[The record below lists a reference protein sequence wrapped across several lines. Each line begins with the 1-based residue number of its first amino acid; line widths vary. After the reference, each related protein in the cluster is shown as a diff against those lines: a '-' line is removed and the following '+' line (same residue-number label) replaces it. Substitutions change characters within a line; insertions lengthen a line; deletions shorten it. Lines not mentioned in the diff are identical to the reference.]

1 MVGEGAAALST
12 ESRKLLDSKGY
23 SVNAAR
29 TAPDAG
35 NFAFWTPTNDG
46 LKVDFQSGE
55 GWPAAAADGGISVT
69 IPWSALDK
77 LIKPDSPIRS
87 MMP

>member
-12 ESRKLLDSKGY
+12 ESRKLLDSKGC

-29 TAPDAG
+29 TAPDAD
-35 NFAFWTPTNDG
+35 NFASWTPTNGG
-46 LKVDFQSGE
+46 LKVAFQSGE
-55 GWPAAAADGGISVT
+55 GWPTAASKEGMSVT

-77 LIKPDSPIRS
+77 LIKLDSPIRS